1 MAAEF
6 NSIKDL
12 EYFMEFKLKYPDAMK
27 DFIRFQ
33 LNASTKDANATL
45 EYLRTLMPSEEMT
58 AIIASLNDIDRL
70 KWKATIG
77 SEKAIIDPARLMT
90 YIRGEMLK
98 AFIGSRPLVDPE
110 LLELTLK
117 LKVHDV
123 TKFCETYPDDSGELL
138 NLLNPAFISKVLDKI
153 DIKLAEKFLHA
164 ALEAGFAGSKTSTL
178 QANLKKYLNIAQKN
192 NMASKLIKVLEFVE
206 PEKEKMIYAHML
218 KVASTD
224 DLIET
229 AVKNCPLE
237 VVWLLPK
244 SALNE
249 VLQAYPLQKKA
260 RLFVSLEAE
269 LKTILIEASSAA
281 GSSARQMIDMEMKQ
295 IEENPQELRRC
306 QAQGTLLTL
315 EFLKF
320 LRLHGQS
327 NEQVLSD
334 IRLACHIWFSQLSQ
348 NGTSSL
354 KAA

>member
-6 NSIKDL
+6 NSTRDL
-12 EYFMEFKLKYPDAMK
+12 EYFTEFKLKYPDAMK
-27 DFIRFQ
+27 DFIRQQ
-33 LNASTKDANATL
+33 LSLTTKDAVATL
-45 EYLRTLMPSEEMT
+45 EYLRTLMPSEDMT
-58 AIIASLNDIDRL
+58 SLISSLNDSDRL

-77 SEKAIIDPARLMT
+77 TEKAIIDPARLMT
-90 YIRGEMLK
+90 YIKGEMLK
-98 AFIGSRPLVDPE
+98 AFIGSKPLVDPE

-123 TKFCETYPDDSGELL
+123 TKFGEMYPDDSGELL

-164 ALEAGFAGSKTSTL
+164 ALEAGFPGSKSSTL
-178 QANLKKYLNIAQKN
+178 QVNLKKYLNISQKN

-206 PEKEKMIYAHML
+206 PEKEKMIYTHML
-218 KVASTD
+218 KVSSTD

-249 VLQAYPLQKKA
+249 VLQAYPLNKKA

-269 LKTILIEASSAA
+269 LKTILVEASSAN
-281 GSSARQMIDMEMKQ
+281 GSSARQMIDMEIKQ

-306 QAQGTLLTL
+306 QAQTALLTL

-327 NEQVLSD
+327 NEQVQSD
-334 IRLACHIWFSQLSQ
+334 VRLACHVWFAQLGQKESV
-348 NGTSSL
+348 S